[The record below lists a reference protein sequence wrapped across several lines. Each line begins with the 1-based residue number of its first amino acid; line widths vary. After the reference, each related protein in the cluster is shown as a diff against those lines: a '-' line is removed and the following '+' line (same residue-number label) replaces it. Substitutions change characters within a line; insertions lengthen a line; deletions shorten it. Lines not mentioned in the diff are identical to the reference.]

1 MFPSPDRGGSFRITS
16 ASSGNSVFPAGGG
29 CETCSSATKE
39 KRSAPTDTPRICTGP
54 ELGDRRYHP
63 TWVTPLHPDGRNADG
78 EGARQRSEGLMTT
91 AIIGLE
97 TSEARWRGISSAAAS
112 ASCWPS
118 GESQAAA
125 RIGRRH
131 TMTSEPTV
139 MRLGESVPCPSCSRR
154 FGKVHADLARTA
166 CRGRRLIACARRCCA
181 RCSPHRR
188 RDPRPDRR
196 AAGLAPAC
204 ARASL
209 APRMVVGER
218 VDTRPGI
225 RKRAGP
231 TLPGARMI
239 WSCLRNR
246 SRAGD
251 ERTPGR
257 ARLG

>member
-1 MFPSPDRGGSFRITS
+1 
-16 ASSGNSVFPAGGG
+16 
-29 CETCSSATKE
+29 
-39 KRSAPTDTPRICTGP
+39 
-54 ELGDRRYHP
+54 
-63 TWVTPLHPDGRNADG
+63 
-78 EGARQRSEGLMTT
+78 MTT
-91 AIIGLE
+91 AIIGAE
-97 TSEARWRGISSAAAS
+97 TSEARCRGISSAAAS
-112 ASCWPS
+112 ASCWPPGGVAS
-118 GESQAAA
+118 SRPYRTETHDDQRTDS
-125 RIGRRH
+125 
-131 TMTSEPTV
+131 
-139 MRLGESVPCPSCSRR
+139 MRLGKSVPFPSCSRR
-154 FGKVHADLARTA
+154 FGKVHADLAPTA
-166 CRGRRLIACARRCCA
+166 CRGRSLIACARRCCA

-196 AAGLAPAC
+196 AAGFAPAC

-209 APRMVVGER
+209 APRMVEGER

-251 ERTPGR
+251 ERTPRR